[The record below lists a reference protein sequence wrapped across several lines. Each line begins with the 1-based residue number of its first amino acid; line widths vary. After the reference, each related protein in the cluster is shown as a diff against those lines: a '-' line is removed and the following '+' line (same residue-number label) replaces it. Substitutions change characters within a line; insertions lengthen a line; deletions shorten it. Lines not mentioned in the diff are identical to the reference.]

1 VLMNKIKLLSL
12 YLFLDWAAAAIT
24 WVLLYA
30 YRKHVGEA
38 ADWPAILYSM
48 RVNTKFWVGLLV
60 YPLAWLFCHAFF
72 GYYNKIYRKSR
83 LDELVTTF
91 GVTLFGCL
99 LFFFIFI
106 LDDIVTSPFD
116 YVKYML
122 FLFSSQFLLTY
133 IPRVIVTSYINNGI
147 HSGKIGFN
155 TILVGNDA
163 MALQAYETVRKQKS
177 HSGNLF
183 VGYVRVE
190 GQDPDMMAG
199 KLPCFGDLADL
210 GRVVEEQHV
219 EEIIVAMHNGQRKY
233 IQPVLSLANRNHN
246 LTISL
251 VPQEHDVLI
260 GSVKTSSVLDEPMI
274 SISPEYLPTWQRIV
288 KRGCDVVFSALAI
301 VLLTP
306 LYICLAI
313 GVKKSSPGPIFYRQE
328 RIGYLGKPFNIIK
341 FRSMCE
347 NAESDGPMLSSKN
360 DGRITPF
367 GKFMRQYRLDETPQ
381 FFNVLRGDMSLV
393 GPRPER
399 QFYIDQIMERAPH
412 YQLLLGIKPGITS
425 WGQVRFGYAENVD
438 EMVERLR
445 WDILYIENMSIQMDI
460 KILIYTVL
468 IILKREGK

>member
-1 VLMNKIKLLSL
+1 MNKTKLLCL
-12 YLFLDWAAAAIT
+12 YLFLDWLAAAVT
-24 WVLLYA
+24 WVLLYM
-30 YRKHVGEA
+30 YRKHVGES
-38 ADWPAILYSM
+38 ADLQAIMASF
-48 RVNTKFWVGLLV
+48 RVNSKFWLGLLL
-60 YPLAWLFCHAFF
+60 YPLGWIFCHAFF
-72 GYYNKIYRKSR
+72 GYYNKIWRKSR

-99 LFFFIFI
+99 LFFFVFI
-106 LDDIVTSPFD
+106 LDDIITSPMD
-116 YVKYML
+116 YVKYL
-122 FLFSSQFLLTY
+122 VFLFFWQFLLTY
-133 IPRVIVTSYINNGI
+133 IPRLFVTSHVNKRIHNGT
-147 HSGKIGFN
+147 IGFN

-163 MALQAYETVRKQKS
+163 QALKAYETVLKQKS

-190 GQDPDMMAG
+190 GQNPDMMAG
-199 KLPCFGDLADL
+199 KLPCFGDLGDL
-210 GRVVEEQHV
+210 ERVVEEQHV

-233 IQPVLSLANRNHN
+233 IKPVLSLANRNHN

-251 VPQEHDVLI
+251 VPQEHDLLL

-288 KRGCDVVFSALAI
+288 KRGCDI
-301 VLLTP
+301 VLSVLAMVLLSP
-306 LYICLAI
+306 LYVILTI
-313 GVKKSSPGPIFYRQE
+313 GVKRSSPGPVFYRQE
-328 RIGYLGKPFNIIK
+328 RIGYMGKPFNIIK
-341 FRSMCE
+341 FRSMREDAE
-347 NAESDGPMLSSKN
+347 NNGPMLSS
-360 DGRITPF
+360 DDDPRITPF

-399 QFYIDQIMERAPH
+399 QYYIDQIMERAPH
-412 YQLLLGIKPGITS
+412 YTLLLGIKPGITS